1 MFRRVITANDPMN
14 TVRNAIEVSKVKR
27 SLPTLEFR
35 CIAIGAYLVSTGR
48 HKKLRLAV
56 SELKRD
62 SIDSLLQKIKKYK
75 SQIE

>member
-14 TVRNAIEVSKVKR
+14 TVRNAIEVSKVKH

-35 CIAIGAYLVSTGR
+35 CIAIGAYLVSAGR

-75 SQIE
+75 PQIE